1 MSKILHYLNPPS
13 EMATAA
19 LQSSITIP
27 LVMPRMSSALLAR
40 SLKYRPCIT
49 PESAVNL
56 GLVGPFVETLWRTC
70 VDQSCGVHVA
80 GAAVSRLMSLDG

>member
-1 MSKILHYLNPPS
+1 MSSGALRSFPKTKNNFVCSGAEIMSKILYYLNPPG

-40 SLKYRPCIT
+40 SPKDRPCIT

-56 GLVGPFVETLWRTC
+56 GLVGPFVETP
-70 VDQSCGVHVA
+70 
-80 GAAVSRLMSLDG
+80 